1 MHVTINYK
9 WNTLIM
15 NEGQNTRALATIP
28 FCYSAVA
35 YNYMVLEAHIV

>member
-1 MHVTINYK
+1 MHVTIDYK
-9 WNTLIM
+9 WKPFMM

-28 FCYSAVA
+28 FCYSTMA